1 MFIIL
6 VRKLT
11 CVYSKLGG
19 LIAMYSYTVVFMS
32 ANTDHCD
39 AVCLEL
45 LSRLLYPRGLG
56 KKAVFIKRFE
66 VCVVCKLILQIGF
79 VNVCVWM
86 YVHICPNH
94 WLS

>member
-1 MFIIL
+1 
-6 VRKLT
+6 
-11 CVYSKLGG
+11 
-19 LIAMYSYTVVFMS
+19 MS

-66 VCVVCKLILQIGF
+66 VCVVCKLVLVLLKIGF
-79 VNVCVWM
+79 VNVCVCGCM
-86 YVHICPNH
+86 CIICPI
-94 WLS
+94 

>member
-11 CVYSKLGG
+11 CMYSKLCG

-66 VCVVCKLILQIGF
+66 VCVVCKLVLVLLQIGF

-86 YVHICPNH
+86 YVHH
-94 WLS
+94 LS